1 MKISRVSLKMGV
13 DSEDTAKVSFRLNY
27 YPNTDKHRLR
37 YNLTDEEKEGIMK
50 LLNANPISA
59 GFIMKTLKLEVPMKI
74 LTDFLGKTDEI
85 ETTDSTPKGYRLR
98 NSVGDNQE
106 SLF

>member
-1 MKISRVSLKMGV
+1 MG
-13 DSEDTAKVSFRLNY
+13 EDTPNRANESFRLNY
-27 YPNTDKHRLR
+27 YPNSDKHRLR
-37 YNLTDEEKEGIMK
+37 YSLTNEEKAMIMK

-98 NSVGDNQE
+98 DREGDSQA